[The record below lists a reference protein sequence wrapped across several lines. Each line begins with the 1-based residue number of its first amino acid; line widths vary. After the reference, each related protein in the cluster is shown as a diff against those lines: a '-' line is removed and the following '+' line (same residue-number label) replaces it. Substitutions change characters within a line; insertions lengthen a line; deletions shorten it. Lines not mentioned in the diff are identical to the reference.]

1 MNLEEVIR
9 EFFVGEL
16 GLDLSTVTNS
26 DLLFSN
32 GVVDSFAL
40 IELLAFLEDEL
51 GAQISIAELTMVNID
66 SIDAITSLVGRAVAE

>member
-66 SIDAITSLVGRAVAE
+66 SIDAITSLVWRAVAE

>member
-1 MNLEEVIR
+1 MSLRDTIR

-16 GLDLSTVTNS
+16 GLDLSTTTDS
-26 DLLFSN
+26 DPLFSV
-32 GVVDSFAL
+32 GVVDSFGL

-51 GAQISIAELTMVNID
+51 GAPISIMELTMDNID